1 MKASVIESY
10 GKKVIYKENFPNPKV
25 LPNEVLIH
33 VKAAS
38 VNPIDWKV
46 ALGKVKILLNYKM
59 PLILGNDGSGVISEI
74 GSDIKKF
81 KVGDEVYFRPGKQIQ
96 KGTFA
101 EYISVVE
108 NEVALKPQNLS
119 FEEAASIPL
128 VGLTSMQAISDLG
141 KISKGSK
148 VFIHAGSGGVGSFA
162 IQYAKTL
169 DAFVAT
175 TCSTRNIELVKSIGA
190 DKVIDYTKEN
200 FETLEKD
207 YDFVFD
213 TMGGEIKNKS
223 FSILKKDG
231 LIVSIADIPTPDI
244 ADDFSLNPIVK
255 FLFYILN
262 TKNRSLVKKFNVN
275 YKYLFMNASGEQ
287 LTQIAKLIEE
297 KKIKPII
304 DKVFNLTEVDKA
316 FEYQQTGRA
325 RGKIIIKIN

>member
-1 MKASVIESY
+1 MKASIIESY
-10 GKKVIYKENFPNPKV
+10 GKKILYKEDIPNPKV
-25 LPNEVLIH
+25 LPGEVLIQI
-33 VKAAS
+33 KAAS

-59 PLILGNDGSGVISEI
+59 PLILGNDGAGIISEI
-74 GSDIKKF
+74 GSEVKKF
-81 KVGDEVYFRPGKQIQ
+81 KVGDEVYFRPGKQVQ

-101 EYISVVE
+101 EYISVLE
-108 NEVALKPQNLS
+108 NEVAFKPKNLS

-128 VGLTSMQAISDLG
+128 VGLTSVQAISDLG
-141 KISKGSK
+141 KIKQGSK

-169 DAFVAT
+169 GAFVT
-175 TCSTRNIELVKSIGA
+175 STCSTRNIDLVKSFGA

-200 FETLEKD
+200 FYELDKD

-213 TMGGEIKNKS
+213 TMGGKIKDQS

-231 LIVSIADIPTPDI
+231 MLVSIAEIPTPDI
-244 ADDFSLNPIVK
+244 ADDFSLSKVVK

-262 TKNRSLVKKFNVN
+262 TKNRILANKYNVN

-287 LTQIAKLIEE
+287 LSEIAKLIEE

-304 DKVFNLTEVDKA
+304 DKTFNLNEVDQA